1 METNKKT
8 MSEQEILKGN
18 KLIAEFL
25 GIEKKIYG
33 ETGITYYID
42 NIPYQLFKLKYHSS
56 WDWLMPVVEKIE
68 KLSTISFEC
77 KYYDPD
83 YKRED
88 YEVKSFYFIYSYSS
102 QNKKFIANSNNKLEA
117 YWLAVV
123 EFIKYYNSCQK

>member
-1 METNKKT
+1 
-8 MSEQEILKGN
+8 MSLTEQEILEGN

-68 KLSTISFEC
+68 L
-77 KYYDPD
+77 D
-83 YKRED
+83 
-88 YEVKSFYFIYSYSS
+88 
-102 QNKKFIANSNNKLEA
+102 NS
-117 YWLAVV
+117 AVV
-123 EFIKYYNSCQK
+123 INNNECMIVHYGKPDESIEKDFSKTFNSGNTKIETTWIAVVAFIKFYNNNLVQ